1 MDKSQNCARLWLK
14 VEGRVQG
21 VYFRASTAQE
31 AKRLGLKGWVRNCP
45 DGSVELIAE
54 GERAML
60 EELEQWCRQG
70 PAGAIVRQ
78 VNIKWQDAT
87 NEFDAFLIRR

>member
-14 VEGRVQG
+14 LEGRVQG

-54 GERAML
+54 GDVRCSKSWNNGAARAL
-60 EELEQWCRQG
+60 
-70 PAGAIVRQ
+70 PA
-78 VNIKWQDAT
+78 
-87 NEFDAFLIRR
+87 L

>member
-1 MDKSQNCARLWLK
+1 MDKSQGCVRLWLK

-21 VYFRASTAQE
+21 VYFRASTVQE
-31 AKRLGLKGWVRNCP
+31 AKRLRLKGWVRNCP

-60 EELEQWCRQG
+60 EELEAWCRQG
-70 PAGAIVRQ
+70 PAGAVVRQ
-78 VNIKWQDAT
+78 VNSSWQDVT

>member
-1 MDKSQNCARLWLK
+1 MTGVIRH
-14 VEGRVQG
+14 VTVRGRVQG
-21 VYFRASTAQE
+21 VGYRAFVADE
-31 AKRLGLKGWVRNCP
+31 ADARSLEGWVRNCP

-60 EELEQWCRQG
+60 EELERWCRQG
-70 PAGAIVRQ
+70 PPGAVVRQ
-78 VNIKWQDAT
+78 ADMKWQDAT

>member
-1 MDKSQNCARLWLK
+1 
-14 VEGRVQG
+14 
-21 VYFRASTAQE
+21 
-31 AKRLGLKGWVRNCP
+31 
-45 DGSVELIAE
+45 
-54 GERAML
+54 ML